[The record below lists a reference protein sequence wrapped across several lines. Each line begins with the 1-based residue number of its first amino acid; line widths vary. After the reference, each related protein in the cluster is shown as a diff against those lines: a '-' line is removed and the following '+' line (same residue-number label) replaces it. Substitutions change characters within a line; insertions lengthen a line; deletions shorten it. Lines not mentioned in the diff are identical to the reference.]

1 MIETFRDWSE
11 KLSFALWAY
20 RTSFRTS
27 TGATPYSL
35 IPEAD
40 WAQARFDQL
49 NLLDER
55 RLRAADHV
63 RAYQRKMARTFKK
76 RVKPKPS
83 HIGDLVL
90 RVIRGLIKD
99 PRGKFRPNW
108 SGPYFIKELTP
119 DDVAWL
125 MDLDGN
131 QFSKLTNVDQ
141 LKSGASLDPFS
152 QTLTPWHR
160 MIPCHPIP
168 NLLYIQ
174 CYTGAYIHFGQD
186 LQIFTELH
194 AYPHLRDISIDLHDH
209 PQLRDARW
217 ADDLTSFCL
226 DSLVEP
232 FLRHS
237 VNGASCETMESLS
250 DPSSG
255 LRFAAACHTGAYF
268 PLIFSLQF
276 SVQSH
281 HSFTIYDIQSHHVT
295 LSVRR
300 SEPLLQ
306 FCAFRATIISQFQ
319 RLEPSL
325 LSFGV
330 QSHHYRFSISAF
342 KAIIITFQFR
352 RSKPSSFD
360 VQSRILSF
368 RRSELPSLFSFGIQ
382 SHHRVFSLTFKVIII
397 TSQFRRSEPSLSLF
411 SFSVQSHHC
420 RFSISAFRAII
431 GF

>member
-1 MIETFRDWSE
+1 MIETSRDWSD

-55 RLRAADHV
+55 KLRAADHV
-63 RAYQRKMARTFKK
+63 RAYQRKMAHTFKK
-76 RVKPKPS
+76 RVKPKPL

-99 PRGKFRPNW
+99 PRGKFKPSW
-108 SGPYFIKELTP
+108 SGPYFIKELIP

-131 QFSKLTNVDQ
+131 QFSELTNVDQ

-152 QTLTPWHR
+152 QTLTPWHQ

-168 NLLYIQ
+168 DLLYIQ
-174 CYTGAYIHFGQD
+174 CYTGAYIRFRQD

-226 DSLVEP
+226 DSLVKP

-237 VNGASCETMESLS
+237 VSRFDYPNSLVEHHARPMESLS

-255 LRFAAACHTGAYF
+255 LRFAAACHTAAYF

-281 HSFTIYDIQSHHVT
+281 HSFTVYDIQSHHVT

-306 FCAFRATIISQFQ
+306 FCEFRATIISQFQ
-319 RLEPSL
+319 RSEPPL

-330 QSHHYRFSISAF
+330 QSHHYHFSF
-342 KAIIITFQFR
+342 N
-352 RSKPSSFD
+352 
-360 VQSRILSF
+360 VQTRILSF
-368 RRSELPSLFSFGIQ
+368 RSSELPSLFSFGIQ
-382 SHHRVFSLTFKVIII
+382 NHHRVFSLTFKVIII
-397 TSQFRRSEPSLSLF
+397 TSQFQHSEPSLSL
-411 SFSVQSHHC
+411 SV
-420 RFSISAFRAII
+420 SAFKAII
-431 GF
+431 VAFQFRHSEPSSV